1 MLCGVFRP
9 AMVAHVS
16 PWYRQGKHSLWDRE
30 FHDSALVLSPII
42 ILSYCFAL
50 LEFSLGHENTIYY
63 PESQ

>member
-50 LEFSLGHENTIYY
+50 LEFSLGA
-63 PESQ
+63 